1 MKQQKVIFYCIFI
14 FLVQI
19 FVVNIASSQEGII
32 AAPTG
37 VSISRIDI
45 TGNQRIEAST
55 IESYLLMNIGDSFTE
70 QLGDASLKRLYN
82 TGLFSDVDVGR
93 RGSVLVIEVS
103 ENPIINRIVFEG
115 NRYKDDE
122 DIYEEIQLRPRIV
135 FSRAKV
141 RADVQRIL
149 EIYRRGGRFSATIEP
164 KVIQLEQNRVNLVFE
179 ISEGSK
185 SVIGKINFLGN
196 RIFNNDI
203 LRTKVMT
210 KESRWWKFLSTDDT
224 YDPDRLNYDQQLL
237 RDFYREQGYAD
248 FRITSSVAELSPD
261 KQNFFIN
268 ISVEEGELYDFGEI
282 TVESQI
288 EELTPEIMIK
298 LVLTQKGEQYDSS
311 SVDASV
317 EFLTEVAGLRGYA
330 FVDIRPQVR
339 RNRADRTIDINYVIN
354 EAPRV
359 YVEEIKII
367 DNVRT
372 HDKVIRRE
380 LRMVEGDAYNS
391 SRLNRSEVR
400 VRALQFFKEVS
411 IEQIEGTA
419 ADKTILEIT
428 VEEQPTGE
436 LSAGLGYSSFESF
449 MINFSIA
456 ERNLLGKGQFARL
469 GASLSKRRKE
479 VELSFTEPY
488 FMDRRVAVG
497 ADIYMRNTNFIE
509 SGFQQNSVGSS
520 IRTAFP
526 LTEFI
531 VMNLSYGLS
540 KDKVITSFFSQSPYI
555 ANNSGD
561 FLTSALSYGISYNT
575 LDDRQKPNRG
585 QVLTLLQQ
593 FAGLGGNEKYIRTT
607 GLYQFYY
614 PIYKRWVFNVS
625 LEGGHIQGLG
635 RDVRLNR
642 RFFLGNPKIRGFK
655 EAGIGPREYTE
666 NFREYFSGFSL
677 GGNTMYKSTLELFIP
692 LGGGARDLGIEASA
706 YVDAGAVFNIDA
718 PESLINEQ
726 GLLYT
731 LLGDT
736 MAPRV
741 SVGIGFSW
749 ASPFGPF
756 RIDLAKAIRKQRS
769 DESEFF
775 QFNVGTRF

>member
-1 MKQQKVIFYCIFI
+1 M
-14 FLVQI
+14 
-19 FVVNIASSQEGII
+19 VNIASSQEGII

-718 PESLINEQ
+718 PESLI
-726 GLLYT
+726 
-731 LLGDT
+731 
-736 MAPRV
+736 
-741 SVGIGFSW
+741 
-749 ASPFGPF
+749 
-756 RIDLAKAIRKQRS
+756 
-769 DESEFF
+769 
-775 QFNVGTRF
+775 